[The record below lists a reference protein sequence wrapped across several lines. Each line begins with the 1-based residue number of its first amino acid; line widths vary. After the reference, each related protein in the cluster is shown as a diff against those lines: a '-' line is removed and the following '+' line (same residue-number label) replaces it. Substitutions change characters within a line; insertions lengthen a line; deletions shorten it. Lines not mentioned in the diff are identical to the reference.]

1 MIDQEKV
8 SDFFNEEAGK
18 DLTEAKARIK
28 AVKLNT
34 PGIYRMKVDSKK
46 FIIKDSGKEIIT
58 PSLFLS
64 DGMDNLVLSITL
76 LVIDGTANVHTG
88 SWFIQNIMLA
98 ASEKTRKDQ
107 KAYDNFKTALNIS
120 NQRLISLIG
129 KNIENIKFD
138 KQWVV
143 ENLLSEFNENDV
155 EIRRHKMNNEVMCKF
170 ERTFYNDKPS
180 LKFISMYEA
189 KPGESSVEVV
199 EENVEI
205 PIVDPDLPNFDGP
218 VNAADLGVE
227 RYTE

>member
-120 NQRLISLIG
+120 KQRLISLIG

-189 KPGESSVEVV
+189 KSGESSVEVV